1 MMMNKLTVRFFI
13 VSVSLWLGFMP
24 VPLVAQGLPELPPQE
39 DPDAPAL
46 TPEDM
51 IPERP
56 SVDEALPDLGK
67 DQNAAQRKQAELDR
81 LFALLKKTSNVKE
94 AAKISRQI
102 QGLWSQS
109 GSDTIDLLMQW
120 AEDGINEQ
128 NYALALDFLDSVIA
142 LKPDYAEGWVRRAAV
157 HMQLNDLKLAMVDL
171 HQSLRLEPRNYNA
184 LFLVG
189 SIMEMTQR
197 RQLALKAYED
207 ALKYY
212 PQMQRAQNR
221 VGELLEDET
230 GRAI

>member
-1 MMMNKLTVRFFI
+1 MNKLT
-13 VSVSLWLGFMP
+13 LGFLIIVLSFGLNFMP
-24 VPLVAQGLPELPPQE
+24 SLLIAQGLPELPPQE
-39 DPDAPAL
+39 DPDTPAL

-51 IPERP
+51 IPEKP
-56 SVDEALPDLGK
+56 AADEALPDLGK

-81 LFALLKKTSNVKE
+81 LFVVLKKTSDVKQ
-94 AAKISRQI
+94 AGKISRQI

-128 NYALALDFLDSVIA
+128 NYALALDFLDNVVA

-157 HMQLNDLKLAMVDL
+157 HVQLNDLKLAMIDL
-171 HQSLRLEPRNYNA
+171 HQALKLEPRNYNA

-189 SIMEMTQR
+189 SIMEMTAHK
-197 RQLALKAYED
+197 QLALKAYED

-212 PQMQRAQNR
+212 PQMRRAQSR
-221 VGELLEDET
+221 VSELLEDET
-230 GRAI
+230 DRAI